1 MGRAYAPEHEVD
13 GNHRVAVISDSLWR
27 RRFAASPDII
37 GTTLEFDSGRWEVI
51 GVMPPGFEYPV
62 GVEKPA
68 DMWVPYVV
76 PESQRARGNSR
87 NFSLQVVGRL
97 KDEASVEQAQQR
109 MSAIT
114 AAIKAEYPRW
124 SPDRVATVRTLHES
138 LVGRVRPWMLLLLGA
153 VSFVMLIACVNVA
166 NLILARATTRSREV
180 GIRAAL
186 GATRW
191 QLVRGVLV
199 ESLVL
204 STIGTALG
212 VLVAFWG
219 VAVLKAALPAALPRA
234 ADIGIDVRVL
244 LAATAAAF
252 ATGLASGLAP
262 AVQLSRPDL
271 NGVLRDNGRAN
282 TAGLVRQ
289 RLRSALVIIEVALA
303 VVLLV
308 GSGLF
313 LSSFV
318 RLTSIDIGLDH
329 RNVLTV
335 PVYPPFVFSDPDQ
348 RAAGMARA
356 AVLVPQT
363 IERVRQV
370 PGVLK
375 VGGIANGLPLSGNWS
390 RTSVKVPG
398 RAEEFDDADSVDIR
412 NITGDYLDAAGIRL
426 LRGRPLTDADVAGAP
441 VVVLSEEAVRRY
453 LADRDPLGA
462 TIGINGDRTVVGI
475 VAGVRL
481 GGPESEVRP
490 EAYLPMTPTS
500 AFGAD
505 LVIKTAGPAEEVAP
519 AVRAAIWELA
529 PDLTLGDVQTF
540 EMLFER
546 LIAQRKFNMLL
557 LSIFGALA
565 IVITGVGIYGV
576 MAYVVEQRTQEIG
589 VRMALGAQAGR
600 VQGMVLSHA
609 MAFVLMGLVIG
620 MAGAYALSGAVRAF
634 LFSVEPADPT
644 VYGATAALL
653 VAIGLL
659 AAWIPS
665 RRAARVDPIIAL
677 R

>member
-68 DMWVPYVV
+68 DMWVPFVV

-308 GSGLF
+308 GS
-313 LSSFV
+313 
-318 RLTSIDIGLDH
+318 
-329 RNVLTV
+329 TV
-335 PVYPPFVFSDPDQ
+335 
-348 RAAGMARA
+348 AR
-356 AVLVPQT
+356 
-363 IERVRQV
+363 
-370 PGVLK
+370 
-375 VGGIANGLPLSGNWS
+375 S
-390 RTSVKVPG
+390 R
-398 RAEEFDDADSVDIR
+398 
-412 NITGDYLDAAGIRL
+412 
-426 LRGRPLTDADVAGAP
+426 
-441 VVVLSEEAVRRY
+441 
-453 LADRDPLGA
+453 
-462 TIGINGDRTVVGI
+462 
-475 VAGVRL
+475 
-481 GGPESEVRP
+481 
-490 EAYLPMTPTS
+490 
-500 AFGAD
+500 
-505 LVIKTAGPAEEVAP
+505 
-519 AVRAAIWELA
+519 
-529 PDLTLGDVQTF
+529 
-540 EMLFER
+540 
-546 LIAQRKFNMLL
+546 
-557 LSIFGALA
+557 
-565 IVITGVGIYGV
+565 
-576 MAYVVEQRTQEIG
+576 
-589 VRMALGAQAGR
+589 
-600 VQGMVLSHA
+600 
-609 MAFVLMGLVIG
+609 
-620 MAGAYALSGAVRAF
+620 
-634 LFSVEPADPT
+634 
-644 VYGATAALL
+644 
-653 VAIGLL
+653 
-659 AAWIPS
+659 
-665 RRAARVDPIIAL
+665 
-677 R
+677 